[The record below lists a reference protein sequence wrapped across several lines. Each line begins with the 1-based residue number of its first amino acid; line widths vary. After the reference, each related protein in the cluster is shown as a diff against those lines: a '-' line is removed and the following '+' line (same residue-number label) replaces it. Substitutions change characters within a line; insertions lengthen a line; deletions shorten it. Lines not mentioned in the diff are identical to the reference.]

1 MRMTAEDSL
10 VAFDEEGVRV
20 VFKLKKGESETDTII
35 KAVISNSNPQDLEE
49 FTLQVAVPKVG
60 LAMHSHVVHEGAGEA
75 HLRPHHPRQ
84 QRRRLHP
91 AHPHPQQCTR

>member
-35 KAVISNSNPQDLEE
+35 KAVISNSTP
-49 FTLQVAVPKVG
+49 G
-60 LAMHSHVVHEGAGEA
+60 SRGVHAPGRRPEGGSGDAFS
-75 HLRPHHPRQ
+75 RS
-84 QRRRLHP
+84 
-91 AHPHPQQCTR
+91 T